1 MFKKYELR
9 YYNFRL
15 LLLVL
20 ATSVYGVILINSA
33 DSSYTLRQILG
44 IIIGSAVLILAS
56 FFDYHRLLKLY
67 WILYLVL
74 TALLVLTLMFGR
86 VSHGAK
92 RWLVFGPF
100 SLQAAEIGK
109 VILILFTVRMLSI
122 YREKIN
128 SWSFLF
134 LLWLILLVPLAL
146 TLREPDLSQTILTAM
161 VLFTVIFTAG
171 VSYKKMGLF
180 FLIVIPLAA
189 GLLFYIQ
196 RPDQK
201 LLADYQRTRIMAYI
215 DPENYDDNV
224 YQQKYSETA
233 IATGGLTGK
242 GLNNEDPSSLLN
254 AGYIPEAHT
263 DFIFAAAGEE
273 LGFVG
278 SMSII
283 LLLAA
288 ITAECLYV
296 GYRARDMSG
305 RLICTGVACYIGY
318 QSFINIGVV
327 TGILPNTGLTL
338 PFFSYGM
345 SSIVTLFLAVGIV
358 LNVSLQRNM
367 EKDDEINI
375 EHFRGFSYYHR
386 REDTNRRGGLA

>member
-20 ATSVYGVILINSA
+20 VTSVYGVILINSA
-33 DSSYTLRQILG
+33 DSSYTLRQIFG
-44 IIIGSAVLILAS
+44 IILGSVVLILAS
-56 FFDYHRLLKLY
+56 FFDYHRLLKFY
-67 WILYLVL
+67 WLMYFVLV
-74 TALLVLTLMFGR
+74 ALLLLTLVFGR

-92 RWLVFGPF
+92 RWIVFGPL
-100 SLQAAEIGK
+100 SLQASEIGK

-128 SWSFLF
+128 NWSFLF
-134 LLWLILLVPLAL
+134 LLWLILLVPLGL
-146 TLREPDLSQTILTAM
+146 ILREPDLSQTILTTL
-161 VLFTVIFTAG
+161 VLFTVIFAAG
-171 VSYKKMGLF
+171 VSYKKMGIF

-189 GLLFYIQ
+189 GTLLYIQ

-201 LLADYQRTRIMAYI
+201 LLAPYQRTRIMAFI

-273 LGFVG
+273 LGFAGCV
-278 SMSII
+278 SI
-283 LLLAA
+283 LVLLAA
-288 ITAECLYV
+288 ITFECLYV

-305 RLICTGVACYIGY
+305 RLICVGAACYIGY

-386 REDTNRRGGLA
+386 REDANRRGGLA